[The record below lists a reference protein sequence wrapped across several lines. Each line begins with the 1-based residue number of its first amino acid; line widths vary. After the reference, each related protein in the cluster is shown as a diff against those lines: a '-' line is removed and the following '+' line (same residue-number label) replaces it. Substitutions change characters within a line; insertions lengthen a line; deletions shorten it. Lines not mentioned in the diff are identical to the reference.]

1 MHSERGQFP
10 LIFYFTLKG
19 TKRPII
25 LQLSIKGTTA
35 AHTARATHVR
45 RECAGKQTAA
55 HPHCLGISCLLV
67 SATRCRGNGW
77 PVSFQ
82 KKKKKKRLLMT
93 SALLTELWSTCL
105 CHLDSLQVPAAPRSR
120 TQAGDEANNNRLQTE
135 KYEMRKNTFNLR
147 LLPVSLFK
155 NKTQT
160 NCTFT
165 KWWWLVFLL
174 LITSFLWEI
183 SKPNK
188 ENWFGNNNFNM
199 KKFLYEKI
207 HTILTNG
214 MDFFSF
220 LSWIHQ
226 TSSLIIIVLIPKQF

>member
-82 KKKKKKRLLMT
+82 KKKKKGSWWPQHCSLSCDQRVCVT
-93 SALLTELWSTCL
+93 STPCRF
-105 CHLDSLQVPAAPRSR
+105 LQLPGPEPRQEMKPTTTGSR
-120 TQAGDEANNNRLQTE
+120 Q
-135 KYEMRKNTFNLR
+135 KNTRWGKILSIWDYYQYLYLKTKHR
-147 LLPVSLFK
+147 QTAPLLNDDGYSFFFSSLPFYGK
-155 NKTQT
+155 YQSRIKKTDLET
-160 NCTFT
+160 TTLTWKSSC
-165 KWWWLVFLL
+165 
-174 LITSFLWEI
+174 
-183 SKPNK
+183 
-188 ENWFGNNNFNM
+188 M
-199 KKFLYEKI
+199 KK
-207 HTILTNG
+207 
-214 MDFFSF
+214 S
-220 LSWIHQ
+220 
-226 TSSLIIIVLIPKQF
+226 IPF